1 MFDIQ
6 LLKNNINTAL
16 EYYTKIEKKYREY
29 YDYQENILGDKITIY
44 FKDLCKTQEE
54 KTNDILLN
62 INNIVFFNEIEINIY
77 YFNYN
82 NLNNEIYIKYIIT
95 NRLIANNFY
104 DKIYNVIYDINKIDK
119 IETMYNNIDMV
130 KQAILDLK
138 ISKENIIDFIDINNN
153 NLGLGPISVKKI
165 KKYFEKYDFV
175 DKQNASEISENMK
188 WGYTTTYMVRN
199 NIFYEIIKN
208 NIIKKIRLT
217 GVF

>member
-138 ISKENIIDFIDINNN
+138 ISKEDIIDFIDINNN

>member
-1 MFDIQ
+1 
-6 LLKNNINTAL
+6 
-16 EYYTKIEKKYREY
+16 
-29 YDYQENILGDKITIY
+29 
-44 FKDLCKTQEE
+44 
-54 KTNDILLN
+54 
-62 INNIVFFNEIEINIY
+62 
-77 YFNYN
+77 
-82 NLNNEIYIKYIIT
+82 
-95 NRLIANNFY
+95 
-104 DKIYNVIYDINKIDK
+104 
-119 IETMYNNIDMV
+119 MYNNIDIV

-138 ISKENIIDFIDINNN
+138 ISKEDIIDFIDINNN

>member
-104 DKIYNVIYDINKIDK
+104 DKIYNVIYDINKTDE
-119 IETMYNNIDMV
+119 IETIYKNIDAI

-138 ISKENIIDFIDINNN
+138 ISKEDIINFIDSNSN
-153 NLGLGPISVKKI
+153 NLGLGPISKKRI
-165 KKYFEKYDFV
+165 KSCFEKYDFV
-175 DKQNASEISENMK
+175 DRLNAAEISENMK
-188 WGYTTTYMVRN
+188 WGHTTTYMVRN